1 MGSEKSLENVI
12 TIVAHHL
19 SHSSREPIFV
29 LLALVASSFLS
40 TVIKTKTHLY
50 APGRCWET
58 QNDNIRDGS
67 RFDFALKKSL
77 LAIDPAS
84 IAKYYDIKCIW
95 HNHIREE
102 ISKLFWAIVP
112 NDMTF

>member
-19 SHSSREPIFV
+19 SHSSRQPIFV

-50 APGRCWET
+50 APGMRCWEMP
-58 QNDNIRDGS
+58 NDNIRAMGVDLILHY
-67 RFDFALKKSL
+67 RNL
-77 LAIDPAS
+77 
-84 IAKYYDIKCIW
+84 Y
-95 HNHIREE
+95 
-102 ISKLFWAIVP
+102 
-112 NDMTF
+112 

>member
-19 SHSSREPIFV
+19 SHSSREREPIFV

-50 APGRCWET
+50 APGRCWEMP
-58 QNDNIRDGS
+58 NDNIRAMGVD
-67 RFDFALKKSL
+67 LIL
-77 LAIDPAS
+77 
-84 IAKYYDIKCIW
+84 
-95 HNHIREE
+95 H
-102 ISKLFWAIVP
+102 
-112 NDMTF
+112 